1 MCHRLRIHEMDLK
14 VMMCQSVSHSVKQR
28 YLSKIEQWLAKPMS
42 HYSTRK
48 RPIVTWISLSIYST
62 ISLSALNNN
71 LHMHAY
77 FNQIKLHLLPGSSH
91 LPNHSLWH
99 RTLTIPTLASFN
111 NPSHSRRINHLS
123 LSNLLWIINNNNPNS
138 SLNSSS
144 NSCRQT
150 KWWTIIWKGHPKQSQ
165 SKTAV
170 NPWVSKY
177 SNKGQK
183 NSTI

>member
-1 MCHRLRIHEMDLK
+1 MRNRLRIHEMDLK
-14 VMMCQSVSHSVKQR
+14 VMMYQSVSHSVKQL
-28 YLSKIEQWLAKPMS
+28 YLSLIEQWLAKPMS

-71 LHMHAY
+71 LPAY
-77 FNQIKLHLLPGSSH
+77 FNQIKLLLLPGSSH
-91 LPNHSLWH
+91 LPNHSLRY

-150 KWWTIIWKGHPKQSQ
+150 KWWTIIWKGPRKQSQ
-165 SKTAV
+165 SKIAV
-170 NPWVSKY
+170 NHRVSKY